1 MKSRRPACTPSP
13 AYTLVEIL
21 VAMSIVALAI
31 GAASQLSLTQSVAE
45 DVTQKKSFAVNYAE
59 NLARIWQ
66 LAPRDLPGAYLLAQ
80 PNSDAVSFMSHYFD
94 SNLSTSTVDNPA
106 ALGGGGDYGFDAYTV
121 DRTNVRVTWSP
132 APGTTSN
139 IDFPALRLQPARR

>member
-21 VAMSIVALAI
+21 MAMSIVALAI
-31 GAASQLSLTQSVAE
+31 GAASQLSLTQSIAE
-45 DVTQKKSFAVNYAE
+45 EVTQQKSFAINYAE

-66 LAPRDLPGAYLLAQ
+66 LAPRDLPGTYLLAQ

-94 SNLSTSTVDNPA
+94 SNLSTATVDNPA
-106 ALGGGGDYGFDAYTV
+106 ALGGDDDYGFDAYTV

-132 APGTTSN
+132 APGTTSS